1 MARMSLQ
8 QAIAYCQ
15 KMAGMAKGASM
26 ERPLKICGQ
35 MMLSGVKK
43 CFSDQADPE
52 GKAWPKLK
60 WNRINPTWA
69 KTRGASGQKTRGTL
83 AAAKALLDTG
93 QLRASCTTTNAPG
106 SRYKLGRNF
115 VQVGTNKVQARL
127 QNYGGKVKIAEA
139 FRRFLHAV
147 GIHITKG
154 VRFFV
159 IPARTF
165 IGHRPENIARY
176 RLVFIEHMM
185 RMAKDTR
192 G

>member
-8 QAIAYCQ
+8 QAIRYCQ
-15 KMAGMAKGASM
+15 KMAQANKGASL

-43 CFSDQADPE
+43 CFTDQADPE

-69 KTRGASGQKTRGTL
+69 KTRGASGQRTRGTL

-93 QLRASCTTTNAPG
+93 QLRASCTTTNANG
-106 SRYKLGRNF
+106 SLYKLTPKF

-127 QNYGGKVKIAEA
+127 QNYGGKVRIADT

-147 GIHITKG
+147 GIHITKA
-154 VRFFV
+154 VTHFR
-159 IPARTF
+159 IPARRF
-165 IGHRPENIARY
+165 IGHRPENIVRY

-185 RMAKDTR
+185 RQAKQTR

>member
-1 MARMSLQ
+1 VARMTLQ
-8 QAIAYCQ
+8 QAIAYCRRMKTGGDLQ
-15 KMAGMAKGASM
+15 
-26 ERPLKICGQ
+26 RPLKICGQ
-35 MMLSGVKK
+35 IMLSGVKK
-43 CFSDQADPE
+43 GFTDQATPD

-106 SRYKLGRNF
+106 SLYKLGRNF

-127 QNYGGKVKIAEA
+127 QNYGGKVKIAES

-147 GIHITKG
+147 GIHIQKATQ
-154 VRFFV
+154 FFYV
-159 IPARTF
+159 PARRF
-165 IGHRPENIARY
+165 IGHRPENIVRY
-176 RLVFIEHMM
+176 KMVFIEHQM
-185 RMAKDTR
+185 RIAR
-192 G
+192 ERARS